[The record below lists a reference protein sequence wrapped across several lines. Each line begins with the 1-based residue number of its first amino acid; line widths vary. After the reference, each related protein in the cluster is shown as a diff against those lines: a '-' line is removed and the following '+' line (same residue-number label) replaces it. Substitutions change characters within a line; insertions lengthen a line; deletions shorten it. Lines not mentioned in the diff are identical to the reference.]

1 MSNKV
6 VVAIVTFYPKP
17 EGTRFCLACLTI
29 GNALAAGHKVVVV
42 DGSPAN
48 IGECFKSLGALVFPQ
63 HHRGLGSAKRQSAF
77 HALEVAMAENL
88 DIILMDEAEKDLS
101 MVIPELI
108 APIISGEAGVCV
120 LGRTEEAWKSWPE
133 FQQKSEQAANAVF
146 AKVTGKELD
155 IMMGPV
161 AFSWDFVHFFVSNDP
176 KAAGVDD
183 NYIQHYGTLSAIK
196 NGVPVVGVKTDW
208 RYPEVQ
214 RAEESTA
221 LVGAMLAK
229 RQAQLDKLTHAYPIL
244 WRLGR

>member
-1 MSNKV
+1 
-6 VVAIVTFYPKP
+6 
-17 EGTRFCLACLTI
+17 
-29 GNALAAGHKVVVV
+29 
-42 DGSPAN
+42 
-48 IGECFKSLGALVFPQ
+48 
-63 HHRGLGSAKRQSAF
+63 
-77 HALEVAMAENL
+77 
-88 DIILMDEAEKDLS
+88 
-101 MVIPELI
+101 
-108 APIISGEAGVCV
+108 
-120 LGRTEEAWKSWPE
+120 
-133 FQQKSEQAANAVF
+133 
-146 AKVTGKELD
+146 
-155 IMMGPV
+155 MGPV